1 MRWLRNLG
9 LNIKLTLLIL
19 IVFGLFFI
27 SNVVLLVY
35 STQSFTSE
43 IGNERIE
50 DATTIIQNSL
60 SAIQT
65 QLSADI
71 DALVTDI
78 AFFQAVGRRD
88 SERVAELLA
97 RANIDQTVYDV
108 QVVDGDGNLLFGV
121 STDEDAVLLP
131 QNLREDTNLHLNI
144 DQNETGQVITISDA
158 AQVVS
163 VTGNVLGALHLSR
176 QIDQDFLDTLIGEQ
190 RRVLL
195 GLIYEG
201 AFISQTSPMPNLQFD
216 ANALTQTDITPIDS
230 FNANNTP
237 YIGAYLPVMLDQSR
251 TPLTLLVLVEL
262 SELYNFQNTILNN
275 TVIVFVL
282 LMTLTTALIY
292 VVLYQ
297 LVIKPILRLRATA
310 QHMTGGEYGQRIP
323 VISQD
328 ELGQLAQTFNTM
340 AEAVQQREDSLTIA
354 RQTAERSDQVKSAFL
369 ASMSHELRTPLN
381 AVINFTK
388 FVAKGDLGPVNEEQ
402 KETLY
407 EVVGSAKHL
416 LNLINDV
423 LDMSKIESGS
433 LNLFVVDNVD
443 VSAIIQQVSNTSK
456 VLLEDK
462 PVKIET
468 HISPDLPLIRADR
481 QRLTQ
486 ILLNIL
492 SNACKFTDE
501 GAITIRAHRQ
511 HEDVVIS
518 VTDTGP
524 GIAPEDQ
531 SAVFEAFKQTT
542 TGLRQGGG
550 TGLGMPI
557 TKSLVEAHGGNLQ
570 LISQVN
576 EGATFTVTLPIT
588 SPNLAPIAMKQRS

>member
-19 IVFGLFFI
+19 IVFGLFLI
-27 SNVVLLVY
+27 SNVALLVY

-60 SAIQT
+60 SVIQT

-97 RANIDQTVYDV
+97 RANINQYDIR
-108 QVVDGDGNLLFGV
+108 VVDGDGNLLFGV
-121 STDEDAVLLP
+121 NSDDDAVLSP
-131 QNLREDTNLHLNI
+131 QNLRDDTNLSLNI
-144 DQNETGQVITISDA
+144 DQHEAGQVITISDA

-176 QIDQDFLDTLIGEQ
+176 QIDQDFLQTLIGEQ

-201 AFISQTSPMPNLQFD
+201 AFISQTNPMPTMSFD
-216 ANALTQTDITPIDS
+216 ATALTQTDITPIDS

-237 YIGAYLPVMLDQSR
+237 YIGAYLPVMLNRVR

-262 SELYNFQNTILNN
+262 SELYNFQNTILSN

-282 LMTLTTALIY
+282 LMMFTTVLIY
-292 VVLYQ
+292 AVLYQ

-310 QHMTGGEYGQRIP
+310 QQMTGGEYGQRIP
-323 VISQD
+323 VTGQD

-340 AEAVQQREDSLTIA
+340 AEAVQQREASLTIA
-354 RQTAERSDQVKSAFL
+354 RQTAERADQVKSAFL

-468 HISPDLPLIRADR
+468 HIQPDLPLIRADR

-501 GAITIRAHRQ
+501 GAITIRAHQQ
-511 HEDVVIS
+511 HDEVVIS

-570 LISQVN
+570 LTSQVN